1 MTERPPMRAARAGVF
16 TSVCLA
22 VSAGGHAAAS
32 GHGVPLIGLIAG
44 AVMVFVS
51 AWAGSGRERG
61 LGAITAWML
70 WGQLALHLLYSV
82 ATSSTTHGG
91 HDPGSVAAGAEA
103 MASASGS
110 GGMLGLHLLAAAVC
124 AWWLRQGEAAL
135 FGYLRLVAAALLPL
149 LLVVLPRVRPLLRP
163 ARPQA
168 PSRPR
173 PSTPYLRHSLVLRGP
188 PVTP

>member
-1 MTERPPMRAARAGVF
+1 MRAARAGVF

-32 GHGVPLIGLIAG
+32 GHGVPLVGLAAG
-44 AVMVFVS
+44 AALVFLS

-82 ATSSTTHGG
+82 TTSSTAHAG
-91 HDPGSVAAGAEA
+91 HDPGSVAAGAQA
-103 MASASGS
+103 MADASGS
-110 GGMLGLHLLAAAVC
+110 GGMLLLHLAAAAVC

-135 FGYLRLVAAALLPL
+135 FAYLRLVAAALLPL
-149 LLVVLPRVRPLLRP
+149 LLVVLPRVPAPPRAVRPTAP
-163 ARPQA
+163 AP
-168 PSRPR
+168 PR
-173 PSTPYLRHSLVLRGP
+173 PTAPYLRHSLVLRGP
-188 PVTP
+188 PATA

>member
-1 MTERPPMRAARAGVF
+1 MRAARAGVF

-32 GHGVPLIGLIAG
+32 GHGVPLIGLVLG
-44 AVMVFVS
+44 ACLVFGS

-82 ATSSTTHGG
+82 ATSATAHGG

-103 MASASGS
+103 MTAASGS
-110 GGMLGLHLLAAAVC
+110 GGMLALHLGAAAVC

-149 LLVVLPRVRPLLRP
+149 LLVVLPRVRPLPRP
-163 ARPQA
+163 ARPLTPA
-168 PSRPR
+168 PPR
-173 PSTPYLRHSLVLRGP
+173 PTAPYLRHSLVLRGP

>member
-1 MTERPPMRAARAGVF
+1 MRAARAGVF

-32 GHGVPLIGLIAG
+32 GHGVPPFGLVAG
-44 AVMVFVS
+44 AALVFLS

-82 ATSSTTHGG
+82 AASSTTHAG
-91 HDPGSVAAGAEA
+91 HGAGPVAADAQA
-103 MASASGS
+103 MANASGS
-110 GGMLGLHLLAAAVC
+110 GSMLALHLAAAAVC

-135 FGYLRLVAAALLPL
+135 FAYLRLVAAALLPL
-149 LLVVLPRVRPLLRP
+149 LLVVLPRVRALPRP
-163 ARPQA
+163 ARPLA
-168 PSRPR
+168 PARPR
-173 PSTPYLRHSLVLRGP
+173 PTSPYLRHSLVLRGP